1 MKDQLSIKVSIAGR
15 VYPLTID
22 RTEEENVRKAV
33 KIINEKVTDFEKNYN
48 IKDRQDLL
56 AMSSLQFA
64 SQLTELQLHN
74 HKDDKTILEKLE
86 KLDKVVS
93 AELVKN

>member
-15 VYPLTID
+15 VYPLTIE

-33 KIINEKVTDFEKNYN
+33 KLINEKVSDFEKNYN

-64 SQLTELQLHN
+64 SQALESQH
-74 HKDDKTILEKLE
+74 HGRKDEKSIVEKLE
-86 KLDKVVS
+86 KLDKAVS
-93 AELVKN
+93 AELTKN

>member
-15 VYPLTID
+15 VYPLTIE

-33 KIINEKVTDFEKNYN
+33 KLINEKVSDFEKNYN

-64 SQLTELQLHN
+64 SQALELQHHS
-74 HKDDKTILEKLE
+74 HKDEKVIFDKLE
-86 KLDKVVS
+86 KLDKAVS
-93 AELVKN
+93 AELAKD